1 MVRSGPPVGGV
12 PRPLQAYELDRPT
25 DHQPVETT
33 TVRII
38 AGTARGVPLRVPRGM
53 RVRPTSGRVRTSLFS
68 ILGPEVEGARVLDLF
83 AGSGALGIEALSRGA
98 ERCCFVE
105 SSRAALAALEDNLA
119 RSRLATAATRL
130 ACDAFQALPLLAAN
144 GPFDLALID
153 PPYALL
159 RQRPRDFLSLV
170 QSLAADAVLAADAL
184 AVVQHDSQTPLP
196 QDVGPLVTTDTRAYG
211 TTTLTFLERPPAT
224 AMPADD

>member
-1 MVRSGPPVGGV
+1 MRIVGGALKGRKLTA
-12 PRPLQAYELDRPT
+12 PADR
-25 DHQPVETT
+25 
-33 TVRII
+33 
-38 AGTARGVPLRVPRGM
+38 
-53 RVRPTSGRVRTSLFS
+53 RVRPSSERTREALFNILAHADLGGFSLQ
-68 ILGPEVEGARVLDLF
+68 GARVLDLF

-105 SSRAALAALEDNLA
+105 SSRAALAALENNLA
-119 RSRLATAATRL
+119 RSRLAPAATTL

-184 AVVQHDSQTPLP
+184 VVVQHDSQTPLP
-196 QDVGPLVTTDTRAYG
+196 QDVGPLVTTNTRAYG